1 MAFKKISL
9 GSDHAGFQMK
19 QALLDYFKDKGV
31 AVVDVGTGSADSCDY
46 PEYAEKAAR
55 MVPGGSVEACVL
67 VCGSGVGMS
76 MAANKVAGVRAFVCS
91 EPVSARMSRLHNDC
105 NCICLGGR
113 MIGLE
118 MAKAILDAW
127 LDTDFEGGR
136 HQRRVEQL
144 DAIINRNSKQ

>member
-9 GSDHAGFQMK
+9 GCDHAGFQMK
-19 QALLDYFKDKGV
+19 DALMGYFKDKGIE
-31 AVVDVGTGSADSCDY
+31 VVNVGTDSADSCDY
-46 PEYAEKAAR
+46 PEFAEKAAR
-55 MVPGGSVEACVL
+55 MVPAGEVHACVL

-76 MAANKVAGVRAFVCS
+76 MAANKVAGIRAFVCN
-91 EPVSARMSRLHNDC
+91 EPVSARMSRLHNNC

-118 MAKAILDAW
+118 MAKAILNAW
-127 LDTDFEGGR
+127 LDTDFEGDR

-144 DAIINRNSKQ
+144 DAIITRNK